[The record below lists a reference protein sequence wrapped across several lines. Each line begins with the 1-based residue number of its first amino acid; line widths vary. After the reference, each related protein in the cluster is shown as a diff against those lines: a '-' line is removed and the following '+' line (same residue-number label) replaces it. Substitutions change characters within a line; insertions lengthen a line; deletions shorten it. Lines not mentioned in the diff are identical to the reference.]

1 MSWERVKLEQFLK
14 NRIGRYKPNDKAILG
29 LKRIDKIDFAGNI
42 YLSEKPS
49 NTDMIIVK
57 KGDLV
62 ISGIN
67 VEKGAMNIYLG
78 EDDVVATIH
87 YSSYEFDENNID
99 IEFLKWFL
107 KSVEF
112 KKALKE
118 QVPGGIKTEIKPKHI
133 LPLEVFIPTDIKEQ
147 KNIVRNLN
155 RNSNSVNDI
164 SSELTN
170 QLNLIKQL
178 RQSFLREA
186 MQGKLVSNETKDG
199 KTGAEL
205 LAEIQAEKEKL
216 INEKKLKNG
225 KITKNSKSILAF
237 KIPKNWIFT
246 KFNNLFF
253 VTKLAGFEYT
263 DYMRL
268 EKNGEIPV
276 IRAQNVR
283 NLKIDKTNLLYINK
297 ETSLFLN
304 RCALTKECLL
314 ITFIGAGIGD
324 VATFIEN
331 NRWHLAPNVAK
342 AEPFENCEK
351 YYTLKYFNY
360 FLISDYGKTEIKKHI
375 KATAQPS
382 LSMETIRDIDIPLPP
397 LEIQER
403 IVSKLDELMHFC
415 DQLEN
420 SVKESQKLNEQLLQQ
435 VLREALQPKEKE
447 VVLPLV
453 AEGREEYKFS
463 KEPLKICDNGDMTI
477 LAGYIIKKLSTSNPK
492 DFGRVKLQKMLHL
505 AEYHCKLETELHY
518 KKNVA
523 GPYAWELENAIEPKL
538 KTYRFF
544 DIKQD
549 KFSLYNKVTY
559 TALAN
564 AKELDFLFQKQ
575 FVEISANINSLLDKF
590 NNKTWEFCEMIST
603 MYAVWNNRILK
614 NQNINKEELK
624 KDFLAWDEKKIKY
637 QDQLDYA
644 IEWMEKENLV
654 PIGFGAYIEK

>member
-1 MSWERVKLEQFLK
+1 MSWEKVKLEQFLK
-14 NRIGRYKPNDKAILG
+14 NRKGRYKPNDKAILG

-49 NTDMIIVK
+49 NTDMILVK

-107 KSVEF
+107 KSIEF
-112 KKALKE
+112 KNALKE

-133 LPLEVFIPTDIKEQ
+133 LPLEVFIPIDIEEQ
-147 KNIVRNLN
+147 KSIVKNLN
-155 RNSNSVNDI
+155 RNNNSVNNV

-186 MQGKLVSNETKDG
+186 IQGKLVSNDTKDG

-205 LAEIQAEKEKL
+205 LAEIQTEKENL
-216 INEKKLKNG
+216 IKEKKIKKSKPLPPISEEEIPFEIPENWVWCRLGETGELKRG
-225 KITKNSKSILAF
+225 KSKHR
-237 KIPKNWIFT
+237 PRNDE
-246 KFNNLFF
+246 NLF
-253 VTKLAGFEYT
+253 
-263 DYMRL
+263 M
-268 EKNGEIPV
+268 NGIHP
-276 IRAQNVR
+276 
-283 NLKIDKTNLLYINK
+283 
-297 ETSLFLN
+297 
-304 RCALTKECLL
+304 
-314 ITFIGAGIGD
+314 FIQTGD
-324 VATFIEN
+324 VARSKNTGYVIYTVNGYYNDFGLGQSQIQKKGTLCITIAANIAECGFLGFDACTPDSIVNYISIYKVIEKFVFYY
-331 NRWHLAPNVAK
+331 LIDAK
-342 AEPFENCEK
+342 DEIEK
-351 YYTLKYFNY
+351 YAP
-360 FLISDYGKTEIKKHI
+360 
-375 KATAQPS
+375 ATAQKNINLGILNDLKIPFPS
-382 LSMETIRDIDIPLPP
+382 LHE
-397 LEIQER
+397 QEQ
-403 IVSKLDELMHFC
+403 IVAKLDKLMQFC
-415 DQLEN
+415 DHLET

-435 VLREALQPKEKE
+435 VLREALQPKAKE

-453 AEGREEYKFS
+453 AEDREEYNTAKKS
-463 KEPLKICDNGDMTI
+463 LKICDNGSITI

-505 AEYHCKLETELHY
+505 VEYQCRLETELHY
-518 KKNVA
+518 KQKVA
-523 GPYAWELENAIEPKL
+523 GPYAWELENVIEPKL

-549 KFSLYNKVTY
+549 KLSLNNKVTY

-575 FVEISANINSLLDKF
+575 FAEISDSINSLLQKF
-590 NNKTWEFCEMIST
+590 NNKSWEFCEMIST
-603 MYAVWNNRILK
+603 MYAVWNNRIIK
-614 NQNINKEELK
+614 NQTINKEELK

-637 QDQLDYA
+637 QDQLDYV
-644 IEWMEKENLV
+644 IEWMKKEDLV
-654 PIGFGAYIEK
+654 PIGFGKYIEK

>member
-1 MSWERVKLEQFLK
+1 MSWEKVKLEQFLK
-14 NRIGRYKPNDKAILG
+14 NRKGRYKPNDKAILG

-49 NTDMIIVK
+49 NTDMILVK

-107 KSVEF
+107 KSIEF
-112 KKALKE
+112 KNALKE

-133 LPLEVFIPTDIKEQ
+133 LPLEVFIPIDIEEQ
-147 KNIVRNLN
+147 KSIVKNLN
-155 RNSNSVNDI
+155 RNNNSVNNV

-186 MQGKLVSNETKDG
+186 IQGKLVSNDTKDG

-205 LAEIQAEKEKL
+205 LAEIQTEKENLIKEKKIKKSKPLPPISEEEIPFEIPENLKL
-216 INEKKLKNG
+216 IRLGEIANIEKG
-225 KITKNSKSILAF
+225 KIGIQKAIKGIYPLVVTSEERLSSNEYHFEGASVIVPLVSSTGHGHASMKRIHYQDGKYAVGNILGVIQTYLPNF
-237 KIPKNWIFT
+237 
-246 KFNNLFF
+246 FNTRFLFNYLDNYKEQFF
-253 VTKLAGFEYT
+253 VEKMKGAANVSLKLSSIQET
-263 DYMRL
+263 P
-268 EKNGEIPV
+268 IPV
-276 IRAQNVR
+276 IPISAQN
-283 NLKIDKTNLLYINK
+283 
-297 ETSLFLN
+297 
-304 RCALTKECLL
+304 
-314 ITFIGAGIGD
+314 
-324 VATFIEN
+324 
-331 NRWHLAPNVAK
+331 
-342 AEPFENCEK
+342 K
-351 YYTLKYFNY
+351 Y
-360 FLISDYGKTEIKKHI
+360 E
-375 KATAQPS
+375 
-382 LSMETIRDIDIPLPP
+382 
-397 LEIQER
+397 
-403 IVSKLDELMHFC
+403 ELMQYC
-415 DQLEN
+415 DQLET

-435 VLREALQPKEKE
+435 VLREALQPKAKE

-453 AEGREEYKFS
+453 AEDREEYNTAKKS
-463 KEPLKICDNGDMTI
+463 LKICDNGSITI

-505 AEYHCKLETELHY
+505 VEYQCKLETELHY
-518 KKNVA
+518 KQKVA
-523 GPYAWELENAIEPKL
+523 GPYAWELENVIEPKL

-549 KFSLYNKVTY
+549 KLSLNNKVTY

-575 FVEISANINSLLDKF
+575 FAEISDSINSLLQKF
-590 NNKTWEFCEMIST
+590 NNKSWEFCEMIST
-603 MYAVWNNRILK
+603 MYAVWNNRIIK
-614 NQNINKEELK
+614 NQTINKEELK
-624 KDFLAWDEKKIKY
+624 KDFLAWEEKKIKY
-637 QDQLDYA
+637 QDQIDYA
-644 IEWMEKENLV
+644 IEWMKKEDLV
-654 PIGFGAYIEK
+654 PIGFGKYIEK